1 MVPLTRRSRRPKH
14 PVVNYTFAD
23 TDLGRL
29 IIAAT
34 DQGVCF
40 LSLGDDDAS
49 LEADM
54 RETVRADEFRQVGS
68 AALAIGP
75 YLAQVLRFLQGDS
88 DRLDVR
94 IDVQGTEFQLEVWQ
108 ALSQIP
114 YGQTVSYTDIAEAVG
129 RPQSVRSVAQA
140 CGANPVPLIVPCHR
154 VVAKDGLGGF
164 GLGLERKRALLEL
177 EQRIA
182 KHGQVS

>member
-1 MVPLTRRSRRPKH
+1 MTRRSRRPRH
-14 PVVNYTFAD
+14 PVVTYTFAD
-23 TDLGRL
+23 TAFGRL

-54 RETVRADEFRQVGS
+54 RANVPADAFQQVGS

-75 YLAQVLRFLQGDS
+75 YLAQVLRFLQGDT
-88 DRLDVR
+88 DRLDIR
-94 IDVQGTEFQLEVWQ
+94 TDILGTAFQLDVWR
-108 ALSQIP
+108 ALCQIP
-114 YGQTVSYTDIAEAVG
+114 YGQTASYTDIAEAIG
-129 RPQSVRSVAQA
+129 RPQSVRAVAQA

-154 VVAKDGLGGF
+154 VVAKDGIGGF
-164 GLGLERKRALLEL
+164 GLGLERKRALLAL
-177 EQRIA
+177 EQR
-182 KHGQVS
+182 GRGDLRVV

>member
-1 MVPLTRRSRRPKH
+1 MT
-14 PVVNYTFAD
+14 YTFAD
-23 TDLGRL
+23 TAFGRL
-29 IIAAT
+29 IVAT
-34 DQGVCF
+34 TENGVCF

-54 RETVRADEFRQVGS
+54 REQVRADEFQQVGR
-68 AALAIGP
+68 AALAVGP
-75 YLAQVLRFLQGDS
+75 YVAQVLRYLQGET
-88 DRLDVR
+88 DRLDIR
-94 IDVQGTEFQLEVWQ
+94 TDVQGTEFQHEVWR
-108 ALSQIP
+108 ALCQIP
-114 YGQTVSYTDIAEAVG
+114 YGQTASYSDIAEAVG

-177 EQRIA
+177 ERRGVEQRGA
-182 KHGQVS
+182 DGLPVSESRVS